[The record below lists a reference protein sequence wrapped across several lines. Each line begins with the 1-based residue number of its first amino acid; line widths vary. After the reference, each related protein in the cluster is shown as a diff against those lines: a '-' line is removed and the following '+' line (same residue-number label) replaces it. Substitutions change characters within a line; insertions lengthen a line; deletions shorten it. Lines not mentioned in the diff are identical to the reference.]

1 MKRLVLKLA
10 CIVPMMSVI
19 GGPLVAQIKDIT
31 ALKARIP
38 DLRDSTEQVTL
49 YARLGMLYSNRSLD
63 SCYYFG
69 ARALDLAKRINDKGG
84 EAEALNV
91 LAFYYQEKANPY
103 LAYKYINESLAIFER
118 LKNRP
123 KVCEVTMNIGVLLS
137 YEGKLDQ
144 SIAQYR
150 KAYELSEHLV
160 QDSIRPLVLLNL
172 AMAQSFTPQP
182 PNVTALIDEAEQLA
196 KKQGNQRF
204 LVIARLT
211 RNATRFRSGVPP
223 DEVIPQQRAVIE
235 ETKKAGYEYFTALA
249 YMELANMFLPVSID
263 SAIHYFDRAI
273 ELSGTT
279 GYEGLHFQTMA
290 QAYQALSQMQ
300 PVPPHANAYSRTL
313 LELSRNKEL
322 ENQKTGMDFLQL
334 ALKEQQVATGEA
346 RLQSRRMLSISLGVI
361 GLLAIGFSLLVFRM
375 YRNKRRL
382 AARQKEVNARLEE
395 QYKRLEDN
403 NLFHQK
409 LISIISHDLRQPLSS
424 MLMLGEGGMV
434 DRMSDSQR
442 QYVFDQVS
450 QNARTSLQA
459 MDGLVHWM
467 KLNTVGLAYTPSTVN
482 LKEVILA
489 ALAYNQM
496 VADQKGIVVMDFI
509 PGTINVLAQSEM
521 LLFVNRN
528 VLSNALR
535 HTPNGGRIVISVV
548 EDEGGSNAM
557 VRVVD
562 SGSGIP
568 PQLLP
573 HLFDKERSDGA
584 SGGSGLA
591 LIICHEMIERMNG
604 RIWAN
609 NNPEGGASFCYSLP
623 LVDPVDEDMPRQQP
637 SLAETNTQSI
647 D

>member
-1 MKRLVLKLA
+1 MKRLALNLA
-10 CIVPMMSVI
+10 CIVSVMVVLST
-19 GGPLVAQIKDIT
+19 PLVAQIKDIT

-38 DLRDSTEQVTL
+38 ALRDSTERVAI

-69 ARALDLAKRINDKGG
+69 ARALDLAKRINDKSG

-103 LAYKYINESLAIFER
+103 LAYKYINESLTIFER
-118 LKNRP
+118 LKNKP

-137 YEGKLDQ
+137 FEGKLDQ
-144 SIAQYR
+144 SLAQYQ
-150 KAYELSEHLV
+150 KAYELSKHLV

-172 AMAQSFTPQP
+172 AMAQSFMPTRPD
-182 PNVTALIDEAEQLA
+182 VTSLIDEAEQLA
-196 KKQGNQRF
+196 EEQGNQRF
-204 LVIARLT
+204 SIIARLT
-211 RNATRFRSGVPP
+211 RNATRSRSGVPP
-223 DEVIPQQRAVIE
+223 DDVIPQQHAVIA
-235 ETKKAGYEYFTALA
+235 ETKEAGYEYFTAMA
-249 YMELANMFLPVSID
+249 YMELANMYLPVAVD

-273 ELSGTT
+273 ALADRT

-290 QAYQALSQMQ
+290 QAYQTVSQMQ
-300 PVPPHANAYSRTL
+300 PVPPQANAYSRKL

-334 ALKEQQVATGEA
+334 ALKEQQVAVDEV
-346 RLQSRRMLSISLGVI
+346 RLQSRRMLGISLAVTC
-361 GLLAIGFSLLVFRM
+361 LLAIGFSLLVFRL

-382 AARQKEVNARLEE
+382 ASRQAEINARLEG
-395 QYKRLEDN
+395 QYRQLEAN
-403 NLFHQK
+403 NSFHQK

-467 KLNTVGLAYTPSTVN
+467 KLNTVGLAYMPSTVN

-509 PGTINVLAQSEM
+509 PASITVLAQSEM
-521 LLFVNRN
+521 LLFVTRN
-528 VLSNALR
+528 ILSNALR
-535 HTPNGGRIVISVV
+535 HTPSGGRIVISVV
-548 EDEGGSNAM
+548 EEEGTSAV
-557 VRVVD
+557 VRVAD

-568 PQLLP
+568 PKLLP
-573 HLFDKERSDGA
+573 HLFGKERSDRA

-604 RIWAN
+604 RIWAT
-609 NNPEGGASFCYSLP
+609 NNPEGGASVCYSLP
-623 LVDPVDEDMPRQQP
+623 LADAVADDIP
-637 SLAETNTQSI
+637 SGEPSWAEINTQSI